1 MGVLADIPAGV
12 VTGDNV
18 KKLFDYAQEHKFAIP
33 AINCTSSSTINAAL
47 EAARDQK
54 TPIIIQF
61 SNGGAAFY
69 AGKGIDNKN
78 QQASILGAIA
88 GAYHVRSVA
97 KHYGVPVV
105 LHSDHCAREL
115 LPWLD
120 GMLAA
125 DEVYFKEHN
134 EPLFSSHMID
144 LSADP
149 KEENIRITKE
159 YFERCAPMKLWL
171 EMEIGIT
178 GGEED
183 GVNNESADKETL
195 YTPSEDVYEVYQALA
210 PIAPYFS
217 IAAAFGNV
225 HGVYKPGNV
234 VLRPELL
241 EQHQKFV
248 KDKTGSDKDHPLY
261 LVFHGGSGSTK
272 DEIQTAVANGVVKM
286 NVDTDTQYAYLAGV
300 RDFVLENQNRLMR
313 QVGDLSK
320 GEDDDSPNKKFYD
333 PRVWIRAGEKVM
345 SKRVQEANSDL
356 GNVNTL

>member
-1 MGVLADIPAGV
+1 MGLLDIVPAGV
-12 VTGDNV
+12 ITGDNV

-33 AINCTSSSTINAAL
+33 AINCTSSSTVNAAL

-54 TPIIIQF
+54 TPLIIQF

-69 AGKGIDNKN
+69 AGKGIDNKD
-78 QQASILGAIA
+78 QHASILGSIA
-88 GAYHVRSVA
+88 GAYHVRAVA
-97 KHYGVPVV
+97 KHYGIPVV

-125 DEVYFKEHN
+125 DEVYFKEHG

-149 KEENIRITKE
+149 KEENIATTKK

-248 KDKTGSDKDHPLY
+248 KEKIGSDKAYPLY
-261 LVFHGGSGSTK
+261 LVFHGGSGSTEE
-272 DEIQTAVANGVVKM
+272 EIKTAVTNGVIKM

-300 RDFVLENQNRLMR
+300 RDFVLEHKDRLMK

-320 GEDDDSPNKKFYD
+320 GEDDSTPNKKYYD
-333 PRVWIRAGEKVM
+333 PRNWIRHGEKTM
-345 SKRVQEANSDL
+345 YKRVQQANSDL

>member
-1 MGVLADIPAGV
+1 MGILSIVPAGV
-12 VTGDNV
+12 ITGDNV

-33 AINCTSSSTINAAL
+33 AINCTSSSTVNAAL

-54 TPIIIQF
+54 SPLIIQF

-69 AGKGIDNKN
+69 AGKGIDNKD
-78 QQASILGAIA
+78 QHASILGAIA
-88 GAYHVRSVA
+88 GAYHVRAVA

-105 LHSDHCAREL
+105 LHSDHCAKEL

-125 DEVYFKEHN
+125 DEVYFKEHG

-149 KEENIRITKE
+149 KDYNIATTKK

-183 GVNNESADKETL
+183 GVNNESADKDAL
-195 YTPSEDVYEVYQALA
+195 YTPSEDVYEVYEAL
-210 PIAPYFS
+210 
-217 IAAAFGNV
+217 
-225 HGVYKPGNV
+225 
-234 VLRPELL
+234 PELL
-241 EQHQKFV
+241 QQHQNFV
-248 KDKTGSDKDHPLY
+248 SSKIGSDNKHPLY

-272 DEIQTAVANGVVKM
+272 EEIATAVNNGVVKM
-286 NVDTDTQYAYLAGV
+286 NVDTDTQFAYLAGV
-300 RDFVLENQNRLMR
+300 RDFVLENKDRLMN
-313 QVGDLSK
+313 QIGDLSK
-320 GEDDDSPNKKFYD
+320 GEDDHTPNKKYYD
-333 PRVWIRAGEKVM
+333 PRNWIRHGEKTM
-345 SKRVQEANSDL
+345 YKRVQQANSDL
-356 GNVNTL
+356 GNAGTL

>member
-1 MGVLADIPAGV
+1 MGVLDIVPAGV
-12 VTGDNV
+12 ITGDNV

-33 AINCTSSSTINAAL
+33 AINCTSSSTVNATL

-69 AGKGIDNKN
+69 AGKGISNKD
-78 QQASILGAIA
+78 QQASILGSIA
-88 GAYHVRSVA
+88 GAYHVRAVA

-105 LHSDHCAREL
+105 LHSDHCGRDL

-125 DEVYFKEHN
+125 DEAYFKEHG

-144 LSADP
+144 LSAD
-149 KEENIRITKE
+149 TKE
-159 YFERCAPMKLWL
+159 FNISTTAEYFKRCAPMKLWL

-183 GVNNESADKETL
+183 GVNNESAEKDAL
-195 YTPSEDVYEVYQALA
+195 YTPSEDVYEVYQALS

-234 VLRPELL
+234 VLSPELL
-241 EQHQKFV
+241 EKHQLFV
-248 KDKTGSDKDHPLY
+248 KEKIGAASNHPLY

-272 DEIQTAVANGVVKM
+272 EEIKTAVGHGVVKM
-286 NVDTDTQYAYLAGV
+286 NVDTDTQFAYLAGV
-300 RDFVLENQNRLMR
+300 RDFVLNKKDYLIT
-313 QVGDLSK
+313 QVGNPT
-320 GEDDDSPNKKFYD
+320 GEDAPNKKYYD
-333 PRVWIRAGEKVM
+333 PRVWIREGEKTMYTRVM
-345 SKRVQEANSDL
+345 QANEDL